1 MKNEISFKI
10 DNFEGPLDLLIFL
23 IKRKKM
29 DISELSL
36 IKVAN
41 QFVDYIN
48 SSEKID
54 LNESSEYLLIATQLL
69 EIKTKY
75 LLNIESG
82 KKLESDLNSSSDLLK
97 RLIEYQR
104 YQKVSEKMFQIFKK
118 NNFLEKES
126 NDFDEFVVDNTE
138 RNYSLVSNGI
148 LDIEK
153 AIERINVNLSNRK
166 MTSTTL
172 KVKRIS
178 VEQRRKQLEK
188 HFKENSNSNFIDL
201 ISNNSSKY
209 MIAITLLCLL
219 EMANSKLLNIS
230 QEDDGTIFIESLI
243 L

>member
-1 MKNEISFKI
+1 MKSEVSFKI

-29 DISELSL
+29 SISELSL
-36 IKVAN
+36 VKVAN

-48 SSEKID
+48 NSEKID

-75 LLNIESG
+75 LLNVESG
-82 KKLESDLNSSSDLLK
+82 KKAESNLSDSKDLLK

-104 YQKVSEKMFQIFKK
+104 YQKISEQMFELFKK
-118 NNFLEKES
+118 NTLLEKET
-126 NDFDEFVVDNTE
+126 NDFNDFVVDNIE
-138 RNYSLVSNGI
+138 KNYSLVSNGV
-148 LDIEK
+148 LDIKK
-153 AIERINVNLSNRK
+153 AIERININLTNRK
-166 MTSTTL
+166 LTNTTL

-178 VEQRRKQLEK
+178 VEQRRKQLEE

-201 ISNNSSKY
+201 VSSNSSKY

-219 EMANSKLLNIS
+219 EMANSKLLTIS
-230 QEDDGTIFIESLI
+230 QGQDGTIFIESLI
-243 L
+243 S